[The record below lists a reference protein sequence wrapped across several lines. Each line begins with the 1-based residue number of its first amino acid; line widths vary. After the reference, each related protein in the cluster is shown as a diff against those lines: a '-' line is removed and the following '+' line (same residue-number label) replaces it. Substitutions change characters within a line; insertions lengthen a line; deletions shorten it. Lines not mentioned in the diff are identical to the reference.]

1 MTLLGRGW
9 RMSWSEGLLRRR
21 GLRETETTRRRR
33 IWVQQVAVDAEL
45 LRARVAVAR
54 TRTLSD
60 AQQKAADGACEH
72 LQRAID
78 AANRVDP
85 IPGRL
90 ADWWRGTLVV
100 AAYRNLHA
108 ARIQL
113 VDILDEHELRAE
125 IPFAVARARANL
137 PAGDARHVSFEKL
150 KSVPALRAHLR
161 RLMDDCYEVLD
172 DKYAQLRSFRNI
184 LLLTTALV
192 AGLVMLTIGVVSRNP
207 DWLPFCFPN
216 ETTGASGAAG
226 AGLNCPTGEAT
237 SAASGGDVVIVA
249 LLGSLG
255 GSLAA
260 ALSIRNLR
268 GTSTPYDV
276 PVALAVLKVP
286 LGALTAIL
294 ALVAIRGEFV
304 PGLSNLD
311 SQGQILAYALVF
323 GFGQQALSRLL
334 DQRGQMLLE
343 DLPGGTNVD
352 AARSEARATL
362 RVPSQP
368 PKPALDSVSEDAK
381 APQGQD

>member
-1 MTLLGRGW
+1 MSDGALRG
-9 RMSWSEGLLRRR
+9 R
-21 GLRETETTRRRR
+21 GLRDTETSRRRR

-54 TRTLSD
+54 TRRLSD

-72 LQRAID
+72 LRRAID
-78 AANRVDP
+78 AAYRVDP

-125 IPFAVARARANL
+125 IPFAVARARATL
-137 PAGDARHVSFEKL
+137 PPGDARNVSFDKL

-207 DWLPFCFPN
+207 EWLPFCFPN
-216 ETTGASGAAG
+216 ETAGATGAAAD
-226 AGLNCPTGEAT
+226 AGLNCPTAEAT
-237 SAASGGDVVIVA
+237 RAASGGDVVIVA

-276 PVALAVLKVP
+276 PVALALLKVP

-311 SQGQILAYALVF
+311 SQGQILAYALLF

-352 AARSEARATL
+352 VARSEARATL
-362 RVPSQP
+362 RVPNQP
-368 PKPALDSVSEDAK
+368 PKPALDSDSEDEK
-381 APQGQD
+381 APQDQG